1 MRRRPQSCL
10 ARFSQAARR
19 ATGLD
24 DFGDP
29 YYRTGLRVLL
39 RALRRDVRL
48 TFIGRT
54 LLKRSIALA
63 LEQRLLIQEAR
74 KTEPGLFGAPLLPP
88 VIITGMPRSGTTF
101 LHRLLAA
108 DETMRAPTLSEL
120 VEPVA
125 RQRGLRRVLRDLR
138 LSIELWVMRFLNREL
153 DARHFTRSDEPEECM
168 FALAISFRT
177 MLPWTLA
184 PVHSYLAWYAGADRR
199 PKYREY
205 RDILMLLQRR
215 APARRLLLKA
225 PDHLGSI
232 AELVA
237 AVPGAL
243 IVVCRRDPAIAL
255 TSFNSLIDG
264 LHRVTVQD
272 ADRVRLGR
280 SNLAFYS
287 AETARYVS
295 ARRTCPGHILEVDYE
310 ALTRRPLDVVSVIYQ
325 RLGLVIGADL
335 TQRFQAFIADNPKD
349 KHGRHIYSAADFAQ
363 TPEEIR
369 QMLANFC

>member
-1 MRRRPQSCL
+1 MSRRPQSCL
-10 ARFSQAARR
+10 ARFSHAARR

-29 YYRTGLRVLL
+29 YYRSGLRVLL
-39 RALRRDVRL
+39 RSLRRDVRL

-54 LLKRSIALA
+54 LLRRSIALA

-74 KTEPGLFGAPLLPP
+74 KTEPGLFSAALLPP

-120 VEPVA
+120 IEPVA
-125 RQRGLRRVLRDLR
+125 PQPGLRRVLRDLR
-138 LSIELWVMRFLNREL
+138 LNIELWVMRVLNREL
-153 DARHFTRSDEPEECM
+153 DARHFTRGDEPEECM

-199 PKYREY
+199 QKYREY

-215 APARRLLLKA
+215 APGRRLLLKA
-225 PDHLGSI
+225 PDHLGALADLI
-232 AELVA
+232 A
-237 AVPGAL
+237 AVPEAL
-243 IVVCRRDPAIAL
+243 IIVCRRDPAVSL

-264 LHRVTVQD
+264 LHQVTAFDAGRVG
-272 ADRVRLGR
+272 LGR
-280 SNLAFYS
+280 SNLAFYA
-287 AETARYVS
+287 AETERYVL

-310 ALTRRPLDVVSVIYQ
+310 ALTRRPLEVVSVIYQ

-369 QMLANFC
+369 QMLAHFS

>member
-1 MRRRPQSCL
+1 MPRRPQSCL
-10 ARFSQAARR
+10 ARLSQAARR

-29 YYRTGLRVLL
+29 YYRSGLRVLL

-54 LLKRSIALA
+54 LLRRSISLA

-74 KTEPGLFGAPLLPP
+74 KTEPGLFRTPLLAP

-108 DETMRAPTLSEL
+108 DGTMRAPTLAEL

-125 RQRGLRRVLRDLR
+125 RKRGWRRSLRDLR
-138 LSIELWVMRFLNREL
+138 LDIELWVMRFLNREL

-184 PVHSYLAWYAGADRR
+184 PVRSYLAWYAGADRHQ
-199 PKYREY
+199 KYRDY

-225 PDHLGSI
+225 PDHLGSL

-237 AVPGAL
+237 AVPEAL
-243 IVVCRRDPAIAL
+243 IVVCRRDPAVSL
-255 TSFNSLIDG
+255 TSFNSLLDG
-264 LHRVTVQD
+264 LHQVTVRD
-272 ADRVRLGR
+272 ADRVELGR
-280 SNLAFYS
+280 SNLAFYA
-287 AETARYVS
+287 AETERYVS

-310 ALTRRPLDVVSVIYQ
+310 VLTRQPLEVVSVIYQ

-335 TQRFQAFIADNPKD
+335 TKRFQAFIADNPKD
-349 KHGRHIYSAADFAQ
+349 KHGRHIYSPADFAQ

-369 QMLANFC
+369 QRLAHFC